1 MRACEKDHAM
11 NIFIIGSKPSP
22 IFPDV
27 KPDVVYAANG
37 ALTHVQASF
46 ETAKIYSVLSDY
58 VLFGDT
64 PACEGARTV
73 LKGARCYELILSLSH
88 WHNPAPK
95 DVAEISPVTFDHL
108 TKIRHFE
115 KTTRIIKALKRD
127 VLCSQITR
135 LFKQHPLRFLYLALF
150 KQQIDGLKLST
161 GALALSQ
168 AMRMY
173 PDAEK
178 YYMIG
183 IGLDVAAAHFYN
195 KGKIYGAQ
203 HVLADRLYYQAI
215 LSEYGTN
222 KFLFTDPDVKSLLQ
236 TE

>member
-1 MRACEKDHAM
+1 MRECQKDHAM
-11 NIFIIGSKPSP
+11 NIFIIGSKPDP

-27 KPDVVYAANG
+27 KPDVVFAANG
-37 ALTHVQASF
+37 ALTHAQAAF
-46 ETAKIYSVLSDY
+46 ETAKIISVLSDY

-64 PACEGARTV
+64 PACEGAWTV
-73 LKGARCYELILSLSH
+73 LKGARCHELILSQSH
-88 WHNPAPK
+88 WCNPAPE
-95 DVAEISPVTFDHL
+95 DVAAISPVTFDHL
-108 TKIRHFE
+108 SKIRHFE

-127 VLCSQITR
+127 VLCSQIKR
-135 LFKQHPLRFLYLALF
+135 LFKHQPLRFLYLMLF

-178 YYMIG
+178 YYMFG
-183 IGLDVAAAHFYN
+183 IGLDAAAAHFYN
-195 KGKIYGAQ
+195 KAKIYGAQ
-203 HVLADRLYYQAI
+203 HVLADGLYYQAI
-215 LSEYGTN
+215 LREYGTN
-222 KFLFTDPDVKSLLQ
+222 KLVFTDPNVKSSLQ